1 MEQEDRLGRGS
12 PMDPFTGLEK
22 SWWPWSY
29 CAKSGLQL
37 FIPSIDLFGAF
48 SDT

>member
-29 CAKSGLQL
+29 CAKSGLQI